1 MLPNIQK
8 ALEGISK
15 SDDFI
20 QTTIKIKDK
29 LIHFSYYKTL
39 INHEQFHHDLL
50 SFLQISNGEI
60 KNLHDL
66 KALIPIEGIKISS
79 NPEEILQRLARG
91 SILLQLDPHLNEGL
105 IVDIADLKLGH
116 RDHNDTENEYSVIGP
131 KVGFVENIDTN
142 LSLLRRGFV
151 TEKLIFEEHIIG
163 SLSKT
168 RIVIAYMEGVTNSQH
183 VNTVRQ
189 RLLDLDYDVVFETSL
204 LEQLITD
211 NTNSPFPLFLSSERL
226 DRIMYS
232 LLNGEIALLCDGSP
246 IAITGPVSL
255 FNFIISPEDY
265 YLPWILGSFF
275 RVIRYIGI
283 AFSILATSL
292 YVAILTFHYTV
303 IPRDLLGPII
313 ESRTNVPFPPFM
325 EVLFLEIVIELLR
338 EAGSRL
344 PTKVSQTLGIVGGII
359 LGQAAVQAGLTSNI
373 LLIIVSLSAL
383 ASFTTP
389 IFKISNTIRFLRFPL
404 IVLAALWGG
413 LGIMIGLMF
422 ILGHLLRLKS
432 LGTPY
437 IVPLFPF
444 RHNSFSDSF
453 IRSSFSL
460 LSNRFFTTRPLST
473 KRFSVQKN
481 KDIGDDY
488 NNE

>member
-1 MLPNIQK
+1 MLPNIHK
-8 ALEGISK
+8 ALREISK
-15 SDDFI
+15 SDDFL
-20 QTTIKIKDK
+20 QTTLNIKDK

-50 SFLQISNGEI
+50 SFIQISNCEI

-66 KALIPIEGIKISS
+66 KALIPIEGIKASS
-79 NPEEILQRLARG
+79 NLEEILQSLAHG
-91 SILLQLDPHLNEGL
+91 SIFLQMDPHLNEGL
-105 IVDIADLKLGH
+105 IVNIADLKLGH
-116 RDHNDTENEYSVIGP
+116 RSFNDTENEYSVIGP

-142 LSLLRRGFV
+142 MTLLRRGLV
-151 TEKLIFEEHIIG
+151 TEKLIFEEHIVG
-163 SLSKT
+163 SISKT
-168 RIVIAYMEGVTNSQH
+168 RIVIAYMEGITNLQH
-183 VNTVRQ
+183 VNTARQ

-211 NTNSPFPLFLSSERL
+211 NSNSPFPLFLSSERL

-232 LLNGEIALLCDGSP
+232 LLNGEVALLCDGSP
-246 IAITGPVSL
+246 IIITGPVSL

-265 YLPWILGSFF
+265 YLPWIMGSFF
-275 RVIRYIGI
+275 RLIRYFGI
-283 AFSILATSL
+283 VYSILATSF

-313 ESRTNVPFPPFM
+313 ESRINVPFPPVL
-325 EVLFLEIVIELLR
+325 EVLFLEITIELLR

-404 IVLAALWGG
+404 IVLASLCGG

-453 IRSSFSL
+453 IRSSFTL

>member
-1 MLPNIQK
+1 MLPNIHK
-8 ALEGISK
+8 SLKEISK
-15 SDDFI
+15 SDDFL
-20 QTTIKIKDK
+20 QTTINIKDN

-50 SFLQISNGEI
+50 SFFQIPNYEI
-60 KNLHDL
+60 KNLDDL
-66 KALIPIEGIKISS
+66 KALIPIDGIKVTS
-79 NPEEILQRLARG
+79 NLEEILQSLVRG
-91 SILLQLDPHLNEGL
+91 SIFLQLDPHLNEGL
-105 IVDIADLKLGH
+105 IVGIADLKLGH
-116 RDHNDTENEYSVIGP
+116 RDHNDTENEYSVLGP

-142 LSLLRRGFV
+142 LNLLRRGLV
-151 TEKLIFEEHIIG
+151 TEKLKFEELIVG
-163 SLSKT
+163 SMSKT
-168 RIVIAYMEGVTNSQH
+168 RVVIAYLEGITNPQH
-183 VNTVRQ
+183 VNTARQ
-189 RLLDLDYDVVFETSL
+189 RLMDLDFDVVFETSL

-211 NTNSPFPLFLSSERL
+211 NSNSPFPLFLSSERL
-226 DRIMYS
+226 DRIMYAV
-232 LLNGEIALLCDGSP
+232 LNGEVAIICDGSP
-246 IAITGPVSL
+246 SIITGPTSL
-255 FNFIISPEDY
+255 FSFIISPEDY
-265 YLPWILGSFF
+265 YLPWIMGSFF
-275 RVIRYIGI
+275 RLIRYFGI
-283 AFSILATSL
+283 TFSILATSF

-313 ESRTNVPFPPFM
+313 ESRANVPFPPVL
-325 EVLFLEIVIELLR
+325 EVLFLEITIELLR

-404 IVLAALWGG
+404 IILASFCGG

-432 LGTPY
+432 LGAPY

-453 IRSSFSL
+453 IRSSFTLTSR
-460 LSNRFFTTRPLST
+460 RFLTPRPLST
-473 KRFSVQKN
+473 KRYSVQKN